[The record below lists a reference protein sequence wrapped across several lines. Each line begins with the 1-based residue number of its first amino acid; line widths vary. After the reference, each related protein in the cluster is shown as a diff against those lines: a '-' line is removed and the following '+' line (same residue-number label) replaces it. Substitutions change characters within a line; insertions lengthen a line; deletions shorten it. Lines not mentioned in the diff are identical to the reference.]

1 MTFVRD
7 RPAQSTAARRPLQGV
22 GAALLLVLCSVAIAP
37 IGATLSA
44 QTATVE
50 RDGEPF
56 FAEVRGA
63 RLGRF
68 APDVAVVPG
77 PARSGFTQV
86 QLDGWIIR
94 SSTQPTSRDGR
105 NLSVT
110 REENLRNAP
119 NGRLVARVVPGTL
132 FDEVERRGAWLRVRR
147 QVWVATAGLRLPVAA
162 RPAAPPATSAPPRTG
177 TAPPATA
184 APPRT
189 AAVPPAT
196 TAPPRTLTPAPAPV
210 AAAPRA
216 APSAPARRDTTPLPP
231 DPRRAVVRR
240 RMDLF
245 RAPDSSAIGTL
256 EAGVPVRITG
266 RAEGW
271 VRIEAQAWV
280 RENEVRPSDNA
291 ILTGISAAELR
302 GAPDEF
308 RGRLLRWTIQFLAL
322 QTADELRPDFTPG
335 DRYILARG
343 PAPEY
348 AMVYVLVPRDRIADV
363 ERIRPL
369 ASVDIVARVVNG
381 RSTYLANPIL
391 ELVDLP

>member
-7 RPAQSTAARRPLQGV
+7 RSAQSTAARRPLQGAR
-22 GAALLLVLCSVAIAP
+22 AALLLVLCSAALAP

-56 FAEVRGA
+56 FADVGGT

-68 APDVAVVPG
+68 GPGVPVVPG
-77 PARSGFTQV
+77 QARRGFTEV
-86 QLDGWIIR
+86 QLDAWIIR
-94 SSTQPTSRDGR
+94 ASTQPTTRDNR
-105 NLSVT
+105 NLAVT
-110 REENLRNAP
+110 REENIRAAP
-119 NGRLVARVVPGTL
+119 NGRLVARVVAGTL
-132 FDEVERRGAWLRVRR
+132 FDELERRGAWVRVRR
-147 QVWVATAGLRLPVAA
+147 TVWVATSGLRLPVAA
-162 RPAAPPATSAPPRTG
+162 RPAAPAPRRDTAAARPAPPQRRD
-177 TAPPATA
+177 TA
-184 APPRT
+184 AT
-189 AAVPPAT
+189 
-196 TAPPRTLTPAPAPV
+196 
-210 AAAPRA
+210 
-216 APSAPARRDTTPLPP
+216 ARRDSAQAPASG
-231 DPRRAVVRR
+231 DPSRAVVRR

-266 RAEGW
+266 HADGW
-271 VRIEAQAWV
+271 VRVEAQAWV
-280 RENEVRPSDNA
+280 RENEIRPSDSA
-291 ILTGISAAELR
+291 ILTGVSAAELR

-348 AMVYVLVPRDRIADV
+348 AFVYILVPRDRIAEV

-369 ASVDIVARVVNG
+369 ASVDVVARVVNG
-381 RSTYLANPIL
+381 SSAYLANPIL